1 MIKLAA
7 AQWLIGYTV
16 KNMKFGL
23 FQSVQL
29 PNPHEQVRY
38 YKDALAQVRHA
49 EQLGFD
55 SVWITEHHFSRHGIV
70 SATLSLLAYLAGVT
84 EKIRLGTGVTVLPFH
99 NPIEL
104 AEQAATV
111 DLLSDGRLDFGVG
124 RGFQWGEFHKLNIPM
139 EESSRRFEES
149 MDVLTKAWTST
160 KPFDHNGEFWQFN
173 DMTVHPRPVQ
183 LPHPPIFVAASS
195 EASVNRV
202 ARNDWNLLIG
212 QGETFEQVS
221 KQIQFYKNAL
231 AEEGNKFTQNRV
243 VLARPMYTAPNLS
256 QSKIDTEIPFMWFK
270 QTGQEVGAP
279 PDNQVEL
286 LPEEYRSYR
295 GRFAREVTFDY
306 NAMYENVALF
316 GTPDDIT
323 AKIKDLQKSGV
334 EKIIFFINFGGI
346 KHQKVL
352 DSLDLFAKEVMPNF
366 QD

>member
-1 MIKLAA
+1 
-7 AQWLIGYTV
+7 
-16 KNMKFGL
+16 MKFGL

-29 PNPHEQVRY
+29 PNPNEQVKY
-38 YKDALAQVRHA
+38 YKEALAQVRHA
-49 EQLGFD
+49 ERLGFE
-55 SVWITEHHFSRHGIV
+55 SVWVTEHHFSRHGIV

-84 EKIRLGTGVTVLPFH
+84 ENIRLGTGVTVLPFH

-139 EESSRRFEES
+139 EESSRRFEEI
-149 MDVLTKAWTST
+149 MDVLSKAWTSD
-160 KPFDHNGEFWQFN
+160 KPFDHNGEFWQFY
-173 DMTVHPRPVQ
+173 DMTVHPKPVQ

-195 EASVNRV
+195 EISVHRV

-212 QGETFEQVS
+212 QGESFDQVAN
-221 KQIQFYKNAL
+221 QVEFYKMAL
-231 AEEGNKFTQNRV
+231 DKAGHDYSEDRV

-256 QSKIDTEIPFMWFK
+256 QSRDDTELPFMWFK

-279 PDNQVEL
+279 PDNEVEL
-286 LPEEYRSYR
+286 LPDEYQEYRR
-295 GRFAREVTFDY
+295 RFAKSVTFDY

-323 AKIKDLQKSGV
+323 TKIKELQSSGV

-366 QD
+366 TD

>member
-1 MIKLAA
+1 
-7 AQWLIGYTV
+7 
-16 KNMKFGL
+16 MKFGL

-29 PNPHEQVRY
+29 PNPNEQVRY
-38 YKDALAQVRHA
+38 YKEALAQVLHA

-84 EKIRLGTGVTVLPFH
+84 KTIRLGTGVTVLPFH

-139 EESSRRFEES
+139 EESSRRFEET
-149 MDVLTKAWTST
+149 MDVLTKAWTSN

-195 EASVNRV
+195 ETSVNRV

-212 QGETFEQVS
+212 QGEPFDQVAN
-221 KQIQFYKNAL
+221 QIRFYKGAL
-231 AEEGNKFTQNRV
+231 AEAGHDYNRGRV
-243 VLARPMYTAPNLS
+243 VVARPMYTALNVS
-256 QSKIDTEIPFMWFK
+256 QSRNDTEAPFMWFK
-270 QTGQEVGAP
+270 QTGQDVGAP
-279 PDNQVEL
+279 PDNEVEL
-286 LPEEYRSYR
+286 LPEEYQAYRS
-295 GRFAREVTFDY
+295 RFAKDITFDY

-323 AKIKDLQKSGV
+323 AKIKDLEKSGV
-334 EKIIFFINFGGI
+334 DKLIFFINFGGI
-346 KHQKVL
+346 EHKKVL

-366 QD
+366 TA